1 MAEWVPAFVEREYN
15 ARAAIPEH
23 PQIFRRWAEQGAATR
38 AKLDGRLNLAYG
50 PGPSETLDL
59 FVAANSRALLV
70 FIHGGYWRSLDKSDF
85 SWLAPPYLDA
95 GISVALLNYALCPD
109 VRIGAIVDQCRRALV
124 WLAGHACEFGVG
136 AEHLVLAGHSAGGH
150 LTAMM
155 YLTDWSAL
163 DGPADLIKASVS
175 ISGLFDLEPLQ
186 QFSGNADFR
195 LDAAQIERLSP
206 VRFAPRRGAPLLLA
220 VGGDESSE
228 FKRQSQLLFDAWP
241 QTRPQG
247 MRAPLAISG
256 AHHLSVVERFADPR
270 SELFRA
276 TQTLFP
282 AG

>member
-1 MAEWVPAFVEREYN
+1 MSEWVPAFVEREYN

-23 PQIFRRWAEQGAATR
+23 PQIFRRWAEQGAAAR
-38 AKLDGRLNLAYG
+38 AKLDGRLDLPYG
-50 PGPSETLDL
+50 PGPNETLDL
-59 FVAANSRALLV
+59 FVAAHSRALLV

-95 GISVALLNYALCPD
+95 GISVALLNYALCPE
-109 VRIGAIVDQCRRALV
+109 VRIGAIVDQCRRALA
-124 WLAGHACEFGVG
+124 WLARHAHEYGAD

-150 LTAMM
+150 LTAML
-155 YLTDWSAL
+155 YLTDWQPHGAS
-163 DGPADLIKASVS
+163 PDLIKAGVS

-186 QFSGNADFR
+186 QFSGNADFQ
-195 LDAAQIERLSP
+195 LDAAQIARLSP
-206 VRFAPRRGAPLLLA
+206 VRFAPRRAAPLLLA

-241 QTRPQG
+241 QTRLPG
-247 MRAPLAISG
+247 MRAPLQISG
-256 AHHLSVVERFADPR
+256 AHHLGVVEHFADPQ

-282 AG
+282 AT